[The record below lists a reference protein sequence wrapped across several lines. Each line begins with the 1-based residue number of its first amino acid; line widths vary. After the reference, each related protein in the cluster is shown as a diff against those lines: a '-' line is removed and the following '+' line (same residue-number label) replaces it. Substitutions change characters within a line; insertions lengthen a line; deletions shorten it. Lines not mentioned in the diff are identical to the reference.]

1 MPRFLRTETLEEA
14 LGKLERHWSPRP
26 KVIEVPLEEAGGL
39 ILAEDVISKL
49 DIPPFDRASFDGYA
63 VRASDTFGAGEESPV
78 PLKCVGRLPA
88 GTRSLVKLRA
98 GQCLEIATGAPL
110 PNGAD
115 AVVMV
120 EYAVAHKDV
129 VDIHRAVAPGENVA
143 KRGSELKR
151 GIKVLR
157 AGQRLLPP
165 SIGTLA
171 AVGIK
176 RVKVQGRPKV
186 AVISTGAEIRP
197 PGSKLGRGQIYDVNG
212 LTICRVV
219 EECGGEAEYL
229 GIAGDRPSQIAG
241 LVKKGLS
248 GGDVVVISGGSSAG
262 AGDIV
267 PSVVDRLGRPGV
279 IVHGLA
285 LKPGK
290 PTFIAVVRGKPVF
303 GLPGYPVSAL
313 IAFDQLV
320 APNLRQMAGLPPL
333 ERRTVRARLSTKIL
347 SARGRRE
354 FVPVELARE
363 SDGSRAKPIL
373 KGSGAITALSA
384 ADGYIEVPLEEE
396 IIEEGKMVQVVLF
409 GGIENA

>member
-1 MPRFLRTETLEEA
+1 MPGFLKAKTLEKA
-14 LGKLERHWSPRP
+14 LGRLEKYWKPRP
-26 KVIEVPLEEAGGL
+26 KVIEVPLASAGGL
-39 ILAEDVISKL
+39 ILAEDVVSKM
-49 DIPPFDRASFDGYA
+49 DIPPFDRAAVDGYA
-63 VRASDTFGAGEESPV
+63 VHASDTFGAREDSPV

-88 GTRSLVKLRA
+88 GTWSRVKLRA
-98 GQCLEIATGAPL
+98 GQCFEIATGAPL
-110 PNGAD
+110 PNGPD

-129 VDIHRAVAPGENVA
+129 VNIHRAVAPGENIA

-151 GIKVLR
+151 GAKVLR
-157 AGQRLLPP
+157 AGQRLSPP

-176 RVKVQGRPKV
+176 TVKVRGRPKV
-186 AVISTGAEIRP
+186 AVISTGAELRP
-197 PGSKLGRGQIYDVNG
+197 SGSKLGRGQIYDVNG
-212 LTICRVV
+212 PTICRAV

-229 GIAGDRPSQIAG
+229 GIAGDQPSQIAG

-248 GGDVVVISGGSSAG
+248 SSDAVVISGGSSAG

-267 PSVVDRLGRPGV
+267 PSIVDRLGRPGV

-290 PTFIAVVRGKPVF
+290 PTFIAVVRSKPVF

-313 IAFDQLV
+313 IIFDQLV
-320 APNLRQMAGLPPL
+320 APQLRRMASLPPL
-333 ERRTVRARLSTKIL
+333 ERKTVRAKLSMKIL

-354 FVPVELARE
+354 FVPVELVHEGDGVRAR
-363 SDGSRAKPIL
+363 PIL

-396 IIEEGKMVQVVLF
+396 IIEEGKMVRVMLF
-409 GGIENA
+409 GGTKNA